1 MKIGTIRLKISPL
14 TLAVVGIFTI
24 FLAYAFFI
32 SGDTRILLWGIPTL
46 ILLMLIPLGLNYM
59 SQKEYADVLPQYE
72 REARPVRIRMINL
85 NMVGEPV
92 RIEGVVER
100 VHFQFINRPQYII
113 ADRSGEI
120 SVKMFTNPEE
130 NVKVGDVV
138 EVLGMVIKRY
148 IAGGDA
154 VVNAVSIRKIDKSI
168 EPRKKESGKQEEKS

>member
-1 MKIGTIRLKISPL
+1 MKIKNTEVKISIIAI
-14 TLAVVGIFTI
+14 AVVIFFTI
-24 FLAYAFFI
+24 LLSVTYVL
-32 SGDTRILLWGIPTL
+32 TRDPVILYMGVPTIILLVVL
-46 ILLMLIPLGLNYM
+46 PLGLNYM
-59 SQKEYADVLPQYE
+59 SQRQYADVRPQYE

-100 VHFQFINRPQYII
+100 VHFQILNRPQYMV

-120 SVKMFTNPEE
+120 SVKMFTQPEE
-130 NVKVGDVV
+130 KIKVGDVV

-154 VVNAVSIRKIDKSI
+154 VINGVSIRKIDKTI
-168 EPRKKESGKQEEKS
+168 EVKEKKKP

>member
-1 MKIGTIRLKISPL
+1 MKIGTIRLKISPVS
-14 TLAVVGIFTI
+14 LAVVGIFTI
-24 FLAYAFFI
+24 FLAYAFFV

-46 ILLMLIPLGLNYM
+46 VLLLLIPLGLNYM
-59 SQKEYADVLPQYE
+59 SQKEYADVRPQYE

-85 NMVGEPV
+85 SMVGEPV

-100 VHFQFINRPQYII
+100 AYFQFLNRPQFIV

-120 SVKMFTNPEE
+120 SVKMFTQPEE
-130 NVKVGDVV
+130 KIKVGDVV

-154 VVNAVSIRKIDKSI
+154 VINGVSIRKIEKSI
-168 EPRKKESGKQEEKS
+168 EPRKKESGKPEKKS

>member
-1 MKIGTIRLKISPL
+1 MKIGEINLKITPIA
-14 TLAVVGIFTI
+14 LAVVAIFTI
-24 FLAYAFFI
+24 FLAYAFFV
-32 SGDTRILLWGIPTL
+32 SRDTHILFWGIPTL
-46 ILLMLIPLGLNYM
+46 VLLLVIPLGLNYM
-59 SQKEYADVLPQYE
+59 SQKEYADMIPQYE

-100 VHFQFINRPQYII
+100 IYFQFLNRPQFLV

-120 SVKMFTNPEE
+120 SVKMFTSPQE
-130 NVKVGDVV
+130 KIRVGDVV

-154 VVNAVSIRKIDKSI
+154 VINGISIRKIEKTI
-168 EPRKKESGKQEEKS
+168 KVREKPKKP

>member
-1 MKIGTIRLKISPL
+1 MKIKNTEVKISIIAI
-14 TLAVVGIFTI
+14 AVVIFFTI
-24 FLAYAFFI
+24 LLSVTYVL
-32 SGDTRILLWGIPTL
+32 TRDPVILYMGVPTIILLVVL
-46 ILLMLIPLGLNYM
+46 PLGLNYM
-59 SQKEYADVLPQYE
+59 SQRQYADVRPQYE

-100 VHFQFINRPQYII
+100 VHFQILNRPQYMV

-120 SVKMFTNPEE
+120 SVKMFTQPEE
-130 NVKVGDVV
+130 KVKVGDVV

-154 VVNAVSIRKIDKSI
+154 VINGVSIRKIDKTI
-168 EPRKKESGKQEEKS
+168 EVKEKKKP

>member
-1 MKIGTIRLKISPL
+1 MKIGTINVKISIIAV
-14 TLAVVGIFTI
+14 AVVAIFAI
-24 FLAYAFFI
+24 FLAYAFLI

-46 ILLMLIPLGLNYM
+46 VLLLVIPLGLSYM
-59 SQKEYADVLPQYE
+59 SQKEYADVIPQYE

-100 VHFQFINRPQYII
+100 VHFQFLNRPQFLV

-120 SVKMFTNPEE
+120 SVKMFTSPGEKI
-130 NVKVGDVV
+130 KVGDVV

-148 IAGGDA
+148 VAGGDA

-168 EPRKKESGKQEEKS
+168 DLKEKKKS

>member
-1 MKIGTIRLKISPL
+1 MKIKNTEVKISIIAI
-14 TLAVVGIFTI
+14 AVVIFFTI
-24 FLAYAFFI
+24 LLSVTYFL
-32 SGDTRILLWGIPTL
+32 TRDPIILYMGIPTI
-46 ILLMLIPLGLNYM
+46 ILLVVLPLGLNYL
-59 SQKEYADVLPQYE
+59 SQKQYADVRPQYE

-100 VHFQFINRPQYII
+100 VHFQILNRPQYMV

-120 SVKMFTNPEE
+120 SVKMFTQPEE
-130 NVKVGDVV
+130 KIKVGDVV

-154 VVNAVSIRKIDKSI
+154 VINGVSIRKIDKTI
-168 EPRKKESGKQEEKS
+168 EVKEKKKP